1 MVAVVA
7 VGLAILWRRPNAHED
22 TAPGNRPSAR
32 EPQTSSQPEGASQ
45 AHTVNPVDLPVLG
58 SQGEDGT
65 EGSPCDR
72 LAPAEY
78 RSIPNGSRIMPDI
91 GTNGYPRPQLRLIRQ
106 IHIFQESFGQ
116 FGDILRH
123 SECDSTFQ
131 LLPFSKLIVQ
141 VRFNRCPSAE
151 TPTSR
156 ASASQCLGCG
166 RRLPERTN
174 AA

>member
-1 MVAVVA
+1 MSLASLVAVVA

-45 AHTVNPVDLPVLG
+45 VHTVNPVDLPVLG

-91 GTNGYPRPQLRLIRQ
+91 GTNGYP
-106 IHIFQESFGQ
+106 
-116 FGDILRH
+116 
-123 SECDSTFQ
+123 
-131 LLPFSKLIVQ
+131 
-141 VRFNRCPSAE
+141 
-151 TPTSR
+151 TSDDGVK
-156 ASASQCLGCG
+156 ANS
-166 RRLPERTN
+166 RRLEFLLLHN
-174 AA
+174 S